1 MPCTCYEI
9 LIVCVDV
16 WKRKKVLVTSENG
29 FCSTK
34 YGVCWDKTREYFC
47 SDISLMIYAFECE
60 GLARQRRCMLRLC
73 SDSLIWCVGSLVSLW
88 RPGQCRLA
96 VKVGH
101 GGETTYDKNPW
112 RNSGGEAP
120 MAFRRKIDL
129 IGRHGTEQDETDRL
143 PEKEERETIIINVVV
158 IIKLKKIQLL
168 LLLIWLNKTP
178 KVFDWLIR

>member
-1 MPCTCYEI
+1 MTNLLSY
-9 LIVCVDV
+9 
-16 WKRKKVLVTSENG
+16 SELRVKFLPDRLCG
-29 FCSTK
+29 LALLMQRQQQRAK
-34 YGVCWDKTREYFC
+34 IELLYKLWPG
-47 SDISLMIYAFECE
+47 SDILT
-60 GLARQRRCMLRLC
+60 RR
-73 SDSLIWCVGSLVSLW
+73 VGSLVSLW

-143 PEKEERETIIINVVV
+143 PEKEERETIIINVAV
-158 IIKLKKIQLL
+158 IIKLKKIQQL

-178 KVFDWLIR
+178 KVFDWLIRLANSRSEVGTTI